1 MSARQIVF
9 RPQAANEVRAAH
21 DWYEE
26 QKPGLGGRFADAI
39 DEILQRIAERSS
51 AFPVVHGEMR
61 RAVLRQFP
69 YGIYFCEASESIV
82 VIAVVHARRHPRHWQ
97 SRS

>member
-1 MSARQIVF
+1 VSTPQIVF
-9 RPQAANEVRAAH
+9 RPQAANEVRSAC

-26 QKPGLGGRFADAI
+26 QKPGLGARFAHAL
-39 DEILQRIAERSS
+39 DELLQRIAERSS
-51 AFPVVHGEMR
+51 AFPLVRGEIR

-69 YGIYFCEASESIV
+69 YGIYFREAPDGIV
-82 VIAVVHARRHPRHWQ
+82 VLGVIHSHRHPRHWQ